1 MLPGPGRWR
10 MPGRRCAA
18 LAEQLPAKCARPA
31 SLSQHR
37 QSWAGQSQDAARLYT
52 TRSLARTAM
61 VPPTQQQGMAAVC
74 KPPYAARSFQI
85 LLVGIEPAVVPH
97 LARGKLQAGGVQ
109 SGMRVKRR
117 RAACMA

>member
-1 MLPGPGRWR
+1 V
-10 MPGRRCAA
+10 C
-18 LAEQLPAKCARPA
+18 
-31 SLSQHR
+31 SSD